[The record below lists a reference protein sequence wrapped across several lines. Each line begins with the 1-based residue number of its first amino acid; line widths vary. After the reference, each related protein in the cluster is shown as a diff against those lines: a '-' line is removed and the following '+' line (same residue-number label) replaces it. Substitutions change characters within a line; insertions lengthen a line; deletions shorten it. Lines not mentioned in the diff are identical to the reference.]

1 MKQLKKFLD
10 ISEMLNRSEPKKGNF
25 TISLLF
31 DFIDI
36 LSKIVLDFGFGI
48 LDFRIFGD
56 QFLESFIFNKKMK
69 C

>member
-48 LDFRIFGD
+48 LDLIFWNFDFG
-56 QFLESFIFNKKMK
+56 F
-69 C
+69 